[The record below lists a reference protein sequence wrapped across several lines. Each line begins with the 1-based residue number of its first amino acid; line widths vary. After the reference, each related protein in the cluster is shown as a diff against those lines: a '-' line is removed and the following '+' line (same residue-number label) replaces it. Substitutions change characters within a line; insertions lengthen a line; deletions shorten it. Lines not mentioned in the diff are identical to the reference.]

1 MAGQTDQTDQAGNGT
16 LSVAVII
23 PVLNE
28 ETGILKTLEDL
39 IASHSFEQLIIVDG
53 GSVDNTC
60 QLVREFIDKQGGHFH
75 GGNILFTESA
85 RGRAVQMNAGS
96 SLSDSGILVFLHA
109 DTVLPQNAI
118 ASITDTI
125 KRGALWGRFA
135 VTLGQPG
142 IGYRMVAAAMNLRSR
157 ISGITTGDQ
166 ALFVRRDLF
175 RLIGGYPVIPLME
188 DIVLS
193 KRLKEIE
200 APVFIKDKVITS
212 ARRWQQ
218 KGILLTILSM
228 WLLRFLFWTGV
239 SPARLAR
246 HYPDR
251 R

>member
-1 MAGQTDQTDQAGNGT
+1 MAGQTDQTGNGT
-16 LSVAVII
+16 LSVAVVI

-28 ETGILKTLEDL
+28 EAGILKTLENL

-60 QLVREFIDKQGGHFH
+60 QLVREFIDRQGGHFH
-75 GGNILFTESA
+75 GGNILFTESV
-85 RGRAVQMNAGS
+85 RGRAVQMNAGA
-96 SLSDSGILVFLHA
+96 SLSHADILVFVHA

-118 ASITDTI
+118 TLIKSAI

-135 VTLGQPG
+135 VTLDQPG
-142 IGYRMVAAAMNLRSR
+142 IGYRIVATAMNLRSR

-193 KRLKEIE
+193 ERLKEIE

-218 KGILLTILSM
+218 KGILLTILFM

-239 SPARLAR
+239 SPTRLAR